1 MNRIVYLHCNY
12 SLLIDKTHTMETH
25 DNLEMQSPQPEEPQT
40 SIIETNQESP
50 ETETVQSESIPPDCV
65 NVPSE
70 SEPNEEEWR
79 ERIRRAEEEGYRRG
93 LNERASAIMAQPAPY
108 EQPRTEPKIQE
119 EIPFLKTIRR
129 SVWDD

>member
-1 MNRIVYLHCNY
+1 
-12 SLLIDKTHTMETH
+12 METH
-25 DNLEMQSPQPEEPQT
+25 DYLEAQQPQPEEPQT
-40 SIIETNQESP
+40 SITQTNP
-50 ETETVQSESIPPDCV
+50 ELPKTETVQSTIQSTD
-65 NVPSE
+65 PSPE
-70 SEPNEEEWR
+70 ETSLGEEEWR

-108 EQPRTEPKIQE
+108 EQPRTEPKIPE